1 MNLQGFLGVLK
12 RMAFWA
18 AVSECVWIVFAFNVV
33 SNIDNSLVGELQADT
48 TGWHPA
54 VIADHKF
61 DEFFWA
67 RESSL
72 KKKLRCR
79 QTLRGTVNLKSYK
92 SQNGL
97 LHQYILRCLR
107 SYESYGS
114 PLSYEVW

>member
-1 MNLQGFLGVLK
+1 MFRLTIKEQSHIYFMLSCLTLSHMNLQGFLGVLK

-72 KKKLRCR
+72 KER
-79 QTLRGTVNLKSYK
+79 QSVSNVLLQSSFTLAGMVLQRLF
-92 SQNGL
+92 
-97 LHQYILRCLR
+97 
-107 SYESYGS
+107 
-114 PLSYEVW
+114 